1 MFKNSLFSFT
11 FNSSA
16 VITDNNEVISYWDL
30 SSFSDLLYSKIN
42 HRCLVFSLCHNS
54 IDSLKGYVAFVN
66 NKIVP
71 LMLDASMDIDF
82 LKDLI
87 KIYKPEY
94 IWMPKKRLAELNI
107 NIIAFQS
114 TEYCL
119 VKLNH
124 HFHYRLHNDLALLLT
139 TSGSTGSPKLV
150 RLSYD
155 NLLANANA
163 IGQFLAITAE
173 ERPITVLPMHY
184 SFGLSIINSHLIKGA
199 TILLTNLSLMER
211 EFWTFLKSYKA
222 SSLSG
227 VPYTYEILKRLRFF
241 SMDLPFLKTLTQAGG
256 ELNIKLTKEFAEYC
270 QFTNKR
276 FFVMYGQ
283 TEATARMSYLPYEQ
297 LMTKAGSIGVPIPGG
312 LFQLIDEKGILINE
326 TDKIGELIYYGPNVS
341 MGYAEN
347 GDDLILDDVNK
358 GRLSTGDFAK
368 KDENNYYYIVGR
380 KNRFI
385 KLFGNRVNLDE
396 TERLL
401 KVLLP
406 DCACIGTDDK
416 MVIYINE
423 RNRLDEIKKYVSTKI
438 GINHNAFTVKEI
450 DEIPKNS
457 SGKTLYSKLEL

>member
-1 MFKNSLFSFT
+1 M
-11 FNSSA
+11 
-16 VITDNNEVISYWDL
+16 
-30 SSFSDLLYSKIN
+30 
-42 HRCLVFSLCHNS
+42 
-54 IDSLKGYVAFVN
+54 
-66 NKIVP
+66 
-71 LMLDASMDIDF
+71 
-82 LKDLI
+82 
-87 KIYKPEY
+87 
-94 IWMPKKRLAELNI
+94 
-107 NIIAFQS
+107 
-114 TEYCL
+114 
-119 VKLNH
+119 
-124 HFHYRLHNDLALLLT
+124 
-139 TSGSTGSPKLV
+139 
-150 RLSYD
+150 
-155 NLLANANA
+155 
-163 IGQFLAITAE
+163 
-173 ERPITVLPMHY
+173 
-184 SFGLSIINSHLIKGA
+184 
-199 TILLTNLSLMER
+199 
-211 EFWTFLKSYKA
+211 
-222 SSLSG
+222 
-227 VPYTYEILKRLRFF
+227 LKRLGFEK
-241 SMDLPFLKTLTQAGG
+241 MHLPSVSKLTQAGG
-256 ELNIKLTKEFAEYC
+256 KLDLSMVKYFAEAC
-270 QFTNKR
+270 ADRGIQ

-341 MGYAEN
+341 MGYAKN

-423 RNRLDEIKKYVSTKI
+423 RNRLDEIKKYVSIKI
-438 GINHNAFTVKEI
+438 GINHSAFTVKEI